1 MATADPC
8 GMGRISLALAF
19 ALLLSG
25 CLEVEQ
31 TVTLEKD
38 GSGSQ
43 ALVMTAPEATLNAVR
58 MAASV
63 NQTSASSDPTALFVK
78 EKVEAELTAAGL
90 QLARHET
97 TEIGTSRKVD
107 LQVGF
112 AAPSQLR
119 QSPLI
124 GSLAEW
130 HFGKGPVADTIEV
143 TLFPQGKKAWEEAR
157 AKAEAMKEKSDPVA
171 SEFFARRREQ
181 LTGLDVTFRLRLPG
195 KVLRYTANLE
205 QTGECEVTAKI
216 TAEQI
221 KTPEDLVRRL
231 APRYQA
237 VFDARECP
245 AFPIDGS
252 D

>member
-1 MATADPC
+1 
-8 GMGRISLALAF
+8 MGRFVLASAF

-31 TVTLEKD
+31 TVTFSKD

-43 ALVMTAPEATLNAVR
+43 ALLMTAPESTLNSVR

-63 NQTSASSDPTALFVK
+63 SQTSASNDPTAVFTK

-90 QLARHET
+90 QLSRHET
-97 TEIGTSRKVD
+97 SESGASRKVD
-107 LQVGF
+107 MEATFSTPQ
-112 AAPSQLR
+112 QLR

-130 HFGKGPVADTIEV
+130 QFTKGPVPDTIEV

-157 AKAEAMKEKSDPVA
+157 AKAEAMKDKADPVA
-171 SEFFARRREQ
+171 SDFFARRKQQ
-181 LTGLDVTFRLRLPG
+181 LEGLDVTFRLRMPG

-205 QTGECEVTAKI
+205 QTAECEVTAKI
-216 TAEQI
+216 TAAQI

-231 APRYQA
+231 APRFQA
-237 VFDARECP
+237 VFDARECKS
-245 AFPIDGS
+245 FPIDE
-252 D
+252 

>member
-1 MATADPC
+1 
-8 GMGRISLALAF
+8 MGRFVLVSAF
-19 ALLLSG
+19 AFLLSG

-31 TVTLEKD
+31 AVTLEKD

-43 ALVMTAPEATLNAVR
+43 TLVMTAPEATLNAVR
-58 MAASV
+58 MAATV
-63 NQTSASSDPTALFVK
+63 NQTNASSDPTALFTK
-78 EKVEAELTAAGL
+78 EKVEAELATTGL
-90 QLARHET
+90 ALARHET
-97 TEIGTSRKVD
+97 SEVGSARKVD
-107 LQVGF
+107 MQVDF
-112 AAPSQLR
+112 TTPAQLR

-130 HFGKGPVADTIEV
+130 QFAKGPVPNTVEV

-157 AKAEAMKEKSDPVA
+157 AKAEAMKDKADPVA
-171 SEFFARRREQ
+171 NDFFARRREQ

-231 APRYQA
+231 APRFQA
-237 VFDARECP
+237 VFDARECKT
-245 AFPIDGS
+245 FPIDG
-252 D
+252 

>member
-1 MATADPC
+1 
-8 GMGRISLALAF
+8 MGRFASVSAF

-25 CLEVEQ
+25 CLEVEE
-31 TVTLEKD
+31 TVTFAKD

-43 ALVMTAPEATLNAVR
+43 ALTMTAPEATLNAVR

-63 NQTSASSDPTALFVK
+63 NQTNASSDPTALFAK

-90 QLARHET
+90 VLARHET
-97 TEIGTSRKVD
+97 TEIGSSRKVD
-107 LQVGF
+107 MQADF
-112 AAPSQLR
+112 SAPSQLR

-124 GSLAEW
+124 GSMAEW
-130 HFGKGPVADTIEV
+130 QFGKGPVPDTIEV

-157 AKAEAMKEKSDPVA
+157 AKAEAMKEKLDPVA
-171 SEFFARRREQ
+171 SEFFARRKEQ

-231 APRYQA
+231 APRFQA
-237 VFDARECP
+237 VFDARECA
-245 AFPIDGS
+245 AFPIDG
-252 D
+252 

>member
-1 MATADPC
+1 
-8 GMGRISLALAF
+8 MGRFALVSAF

-31 TVTLEKD
+31 TVTFAKD

-43 ALVMTAPEATLNAVR
+43 ALVMSAPESTLNAVR

-63 NQTSASSDPTALFVK
+63 NQTTASSDPTALFAK
-78 EKVEAELTAAGL
+78 EKVEGELAAAGL
-90 QLARHET
+90 ALARHET
-97 TEIGTSRKVD
+97 TEEGASRKVD
-107 LQVGF
+107 MEATF
-112 AAPSQLR
+112 SAPSQLR

-130 HFGKGPVADTIEV
+130 HFTAGPVPDTVEV

-157 AKAEAMKEKSDPVA
+157 AKAEAMKDKPDAVA
-171 SEFFARRREQ
+171 SDFFARRKQQ
-181 LTGLDVTFRLRLPG
+181 LDGLDVTFRLRLPG

-231 APRYQA
+231 APRFQA
-237 VFDARECP
+237 VFDARECKT
-245 AFPIDGS
+245 FPIDQ
-252 D
+252 

>member
-1 MATADPC
+1 MATADP
-8 GMGRISLALAF
+8 GSMGRFALASAF

-31 TVTLEKD
+31 TVTFEKD

-43 ALVMTAPEATLNAVR
+43 TLVMTAPEATLSAVR
-58 MAASV
+58 MAATV
-63 NQTSASSDPTALFVK
+63 NQTNASSDPTALFTK
-78 EKVEAELTAAGL
+78 EKVETELAAAGL
-90 QLARHET
+90 VLARHET
-97 TEIGTSRKVD
+97 SEVGSARKVD
-107 LQVGF
+107 MQADF
-112 AAPSQLR
+112 SAPSQLR

-130 HFGKGPVADTIEV
+130 QFAKGPVPDTFEV

-157 AKAEAMKEKSDPVA
+157 AKAEAMKDKVDAVA
-171 SEFFARRREQ
+171 SDFFARRKQQ
-181 LTGLDVTFRLRLPG
+181 LEGLDVTFRLRLPG

-231 APRYQA
+231 APRFQA
-237 VFDARECP
+237 VFDARECKT
-245 AFPIDGS
+245 FPIDG
-252 D
+252 